1 MKKLLIYALPVA
13 LMATQALGAPP
24 SGWGGM
30 MTRDLGAA
38 TAGTDDAPLVLV
50 QHRGGGAHVN
60 RANVNR
66 TNVNRTNINRTNV
79 NRTNFNSNNFHRDVS
94 VNRNVVVAG
103 GHYGPNWGG
112 VAAGAAVGASVT
124 AAATAA
130 AYSNSYPPPPPYPYY
145 PDGYGY

>member
-13 LMATQALGAPP
+13 LMAAQAAGAAPY
-24 SGWGGM
+24 GWGGM
-30 MTRDLGAA
+30 VTPDLGPAI
-38 TAGTDDAPLVLV
+38 AGPDDAPLVLV
-50 QHRGGGAHVN
+50 QHRGGGHVN
-60 RANVNR
+60 RANV
-66 TNVNRTNINRTNV
+66 NRTNV

-94 VNRNVVVAG
+94 VNRNVVVSG

-112 VAAGAAVGASVT
+112 VAAGAAVGATVT

-145 PDGYGY
+145 PPGYGY

>member
-1 MKKLLIYALPVA
+1 MKKLLIYALPVVA
-13 LMATQALGAPP
+13 LMTAQAAGAAP
-24 SGWGGM
+24 SVWGGIV
-30 MTRDLGAA
+30 TPHLGAA
-38 TAGTDDAPLVLV
+38 TAATDGAPLLLA
-50 QHRGGGAHVN
+50 QYRRGGGGSHVN
-60 RANVNR
+60 RANVS
-66 TNVNRTNINRTNV
+66 RTNV
-79 NRTNFNSNNFHRDVS
+79 NRTNFNRNSFHRDVS

-145 PDGYGY
+145 PQGYGYGY